1 MGELRRRSPT
11 EEPGAGPGPPGQQ
24 PSSPGLWAGCPQGPS
39 EARGAS
45 PTDVGA
51 GTLPGPS
58 CPFSFHS
65 FTFGGF
71 DTWRTPPGAVAG
83 LPRPQGKVLR
93 AQRPA
98 CPWCLPR
105 GPGVAPTPSAHGCR
119 RKEAGCRRKEAGSDR
134 PRGQARPQPRVLV
147 MDAPRGGKAR
157 APAGRGG
164 SGGQRWRWPL
174 TWGPEEV
181 RAGHGEGTT
190 GDWAR
195 CEKSQCCQE
204 LGVQGSQTSQT
215 QLGRSLVLDSGS
227 GHGVSCAAYFWCDL
241 STLLSRPGPQFS
253 HLSDGVMTAPCSIR
267 GAWDS

>member
-1 MGELRRRSPT
+1 M
-11 EEPGAGPGPPGQQ
+11 
-24 PSSPGLWAGCPQGPS
+24 
-39 EARGAS
+39 
-45 PTDVGA
+45 
-51 GTLPGPS
+51 
-58 CPFSFHS
+58 
-65 FTFGGF
+65 
-71 DTWRTPPGAVAG
+71 
-83 LPRPQGKVLR
+83 
-93 AQRPA
+93 
-98 CPWCLPR
+98 
-105 GPGVAPTPSAHGCR
+105 
-119 RKEAGCRRKEAGSDR
+119 
-134 PRGQARPQPRVLV
+134 
-147 MDAPRGGKAR
+147 
-157 APAGRGG
+157 
-164 SGGQRWRWPL
+164 

-190 GDWAR
+190 GDGAR